1 LNTVLKIKM
10 KQNKETHRI
19 IISGGGTGGHIYP
32 AIAIADAIK
41 KLEPD
46 AEILFVGATG
56 RMEMEKVPSAGYS
69 IKGLPIAGLQRGYS
83 PSALISNLALPIR
96 LLKSIREAGR
106 ILRDFKPHVAVGV
119 GGYASGP
126 LLWAASRRRIP
137 YYLQEQNG
145 FAGKTNKMLA
155 GKAEKI
161 FVAYPDMDKFFPA
174 EKIVLTGN
182 PIRSQIRLADA
193 QQKASALAF
202 FGLDPHKKTLLVI
215 GGSLGAA
222 TLNRCMIDFL
232 PLAAESGIQVI
243 WQCGRSGKEAATAAM
258 NTYTGIPVFL
268 YDFLSR
274 MDLAYAVADVVISR
288 AGAGSISELCIAGKA
303 CIFVPSPNVAEDHQT
318 HNAMALVKEHA
329 GLLIRDADAQTE
341 LMPTALKL
349 IKDPEK
355 TNLFSSNIL
364 KISRPDAASQI
375 AEIILEK

>member
-1 LNTVLKIKM
+1 
-10 KQNKETHRI
+10 
-19 IISGGGTGGHIYP
+19 
-32 AIAIADAIK
+32 
-41 KLEPD
+41 
-46 AEILFVGATG
+46 
-56 RMEMEKVPSAGYS
+56 
-69 IKGLPIAGLQRGYS
+69 
-83 PSALISNLALPIR
+83 
-96 LLKSIREAGR
+96 
-106 ILRDFKPHVAVGV
+106 
-119 GGYASGP
+119 
-126 LLWAASRRRIP
+126 
-137 YYLQEQNG
+137 
-145 FAGKTNKMLA
+145 
-155 GKAEKI
+155 
-161 FVAYPDMDKFFPA
+161 MDKFFPA

-303 CIFVPSPNVAEDHQT
+303 CIFMPSPNVAEDHQT
-318 HNAMALVKEHA
+318 HNAMALVKEDA

-341 LMPTALKL
+341 LMPAALKL

>member
-1 LNTVLKIKM
+1 M

-96 LLKSIREAGR
+96 LLKSIGEAGR

-349 IKDPEK
+349 IKDLEK

>member
-1 LNTVLKIKM
+1 M
-10 KQNKETHRI
+10 KQNKEAYRI

-32 AIAIADAIK
+32 AISIAEAIK
-41 KLEPD
+41 KLRPD
-46 AEILFVGATG
+46 AEILFVGANG
-56 RMEMEKVPSAGYS
+56 RMEMEKVPSAGYR
-69 IKGLPIAGLQRGYS
+69 IKGLPIAGLQRGHS
-83 PSALISNLALPIR
+83 LSALLGNLTLPFR
-96 LLKSIREAGR
+96 LLESIGEAGR

-155 GKAEKI
+155 AKAEKI

-193 QQKASALAF
+193 QLKASALEF
-202 FGLDPHKKTLLVI
+202 FGLDPQKKTLLVI

-232 PLAAESGIQVI
+232 PHAAESGIQVI

-258 NTYTGIPVFL
+258 SAYPEIPVFL
-268 YDFLSR
+268 HDFLSR

-329 GLLIRDADAQTE
+329 GLLIRDADAQKE
-341 LMPTALKL
+341 LLPAALDL

-364 KISRPDAASQI
+364 KMSRPDAATQI

>member
-1 LNTVLKIKM
+1 M

-193 QQKASALAF
+193 QQKASALGF

-318 HNAMALVKEHA
+318 HNAMALVKEDA

-341 LMPTALKL
+341 LMPAALKL

-355 TNLFSSNIL
+355 INLFSYNIL

>member
-1 LNTVLKIKM
+1 M

-56 RMEMEKVPSAGYS
+56 RMEMEKVPSAGYR

-96 LLKSIREAGR
+96 LLKSIGEAGR

-341 LMPTALKL
+341 LMPAALKL